1 MDSRDIIILGL
12 VGVGGYFAWRWWT
25 NRPIVDAQQTAP
37 GTAPGN
43 AASSMTDSAA
53 RTTVFG
59 GAVTQKLLAP
69 IVSSAALSKK
79 PLPTA
84 SAGTVANQ
92 QLKAYTPVQR
102 QVVSAVLA
110 PMPNAP
116 SPNNL
121 RYTSTGIV
129 GVNGTQPKGDQPQPG
144 DPSVLQTRAFA

>member
-12 VGVGGYFAWRWWT
+12 VGVGGYLAYRWWT

-37 GTAPGN
+37 GTAVGN

-59 GAVTQKLLAP
+59 GAVVQKLLQP
-69 IVSSAALSKK
+69 IVSSAALNKK

-84 SAGTVANQ
+84 SAASVANA
-92 QLKAYTPVQR
+92 QLRAFKPVQT

-110 PMPNAP
+110 PAPVAP
-116 SPNNL
+116 SPNNF
-121 RYTSTGIV
+121 RYTSVGIL
-129 GVNGTQPKGDQPQPG
+129 GVNATQPKGDQPQPG